1 MGCEGQEK
9 RDCGKR
15 LARDRHKLVELSKAL
30 VDLDEMLRQK
40 ASGFSLEPLYAEVPE
55 ILQGYVELVYD
66 LNNQPSFRLIESLL
80 YRSPFY
86 DPAMQSVVLSEIS
99 QDDRPFV
106 LSTPRL
112 PKGYALPF
120 TFPFSTPHH
129 DFLFRLK
136 ETPATFAE
144 IQKTLELNG

>member
-66 LNNQPSFRLIESLL
+66 LNNQASFKLIESLL
-80 YRSPFY
+80 YRSKYY
-86 DPAMQSVVLSEIS
+86 DRSAQSLMLSLIGR
-99 QDDRPFV
+99 DDRPFV

-112 PKGYALPF
+112 EDETLLHVRVPF
-120 TFPFSTPHH
+120 DDSAIDEFF
-129 DFLFRLK
+129 
-136 ETPATFAE
+136 
-144 IQKTLELNG
+144 